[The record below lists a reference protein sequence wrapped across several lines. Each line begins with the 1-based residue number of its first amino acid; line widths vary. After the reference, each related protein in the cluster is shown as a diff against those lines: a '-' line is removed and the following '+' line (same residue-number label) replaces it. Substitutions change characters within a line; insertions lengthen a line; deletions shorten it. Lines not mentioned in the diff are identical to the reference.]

1 MSVSL
6 SLSERKTSSF
16 LETVPEAS
24 TSGKQDLDLLENIG
38 EINPRLLKPL
48 VSDKS
53 PPLLTSALLRSP
65 PRTPPSQEGP
75 QTHNQILQQMETMRQ
90 EMQNGIEEMKL
101 KIYQIQYC
109 EKSLVDKLL
118 QSGHEN
124 PSSEV
129 QKCPVQES
137 CEFEDRGDHH
147 WGSIASAMLQNE
159 LIYESSSKS
168 SGMDPSQPSSTSQ
181 DPQTPFNEDSNGQ
194 SYSPFPLNYTTA
206 HVEIS
211 SINSLKSDVILNLN
225 SERQS
230 HQEAARIR
238 DEAPRGF
245 ERLLGMFCLGLG
257 PQKKLNSLTRRNHRR
272 HDSSQVKLFRKRLE
286 MGKMFNRMGQKTT
299 PFSLSRKRDRVRILS
314 GKGAR
319 KFTEKYP
326 IDETGPHFSPISETF
341 CPFTKSQTVCLDSSL
356 TSARIPEG
364 ESGVGR
370 VFSEDGVQDG
380 IARFSVTSHLPVGEC
395 FVGIVSKDELAINEG
410 NLPDWGSAVGWGN
423 AGEIFGARIHHE
435 VMDSRRNRSALLT
448 STFQVVVDTRA
459 GTVHLRVQCKTKGGV
474 VVSSQICEFTEYEL
488 HFEPR
493 SDSAWHLGVQWR
505 GPDSELRLNSV
516 EKWQ

>member
-1 MSVSL
+1 MSTSL

-24 TSGKQDLDLLENIG
+24 TSGKQDLDLLEKIG

-53 PPLLTSALLRSP
+53 PPLLTSALVRSP
-65 PRTPPSQEGP
+65 PRTPTSQEGP
-75 QTHNQILQQMETMRQ
+75 LTHTQILQQMETMRQ
-90 EMQNGIEEMKL
+90 EMHNGIEEMKL
-101 KIYQIQYC
+101 RIYQIQYC
-109 EKSLVDKLL
+109 EKSLGDETL
-118 QSGHEN
+118 QSGHEK
-124 PSSEV
+124 PSSEI

-137 CEFEDRGDHH
+137 CHFEDREDHH

-168 SGMDPSQPSSTSQ
+168 SGMDPSHPSSTSQ
-181 DPQTPFNEDSNGQ
+181 DPHTPFNEDSNGQ
-194 SYSPFPLNYTTA
+194 SCSPFPLNYTTA

-225 SERQS
+225 TTGQS
-230 HQEAARIR
+230 HQESTRIR

-245 ERLLGMFCLGLG
+245 DRLLGMFCIGLG
-257 PQKKLNSLTRRNHRR
+257 PQKKLNSMTTSNHRR
-272 HDSSQVKLFRKRLE
+272 RDSSQVKMFGKRLE
-286 MGKMFNRMGQKTT
+286 MGKMFGRMGQKTT
-299 PFSLSRKRDRVRILS
+299 PFSLSRKPDRVRIFS

-326 IDETGPHFSPISETF
+326 IEETGPHFTPISETF
-341 CPFTKSQTVCLDSSL
+341 CPFIKSQTVCLDSSL
-356 TSARIPEG
+356 TRARIPEG
-364 ESGVGR
+364 ESRVGR
-370 VFSEDGVQDG
+370 VFSQDG
-380 IARFSVTSHLPVGEC
+380 IQDGITRFSVTSHSLVGEC

-410 NLPDWGSAVGWGN
+410 DLQHWGSAVGWSN

-435 VMDSRRNRSALLT
+435 VMDGRQNRSSFLT
-448 STFQVVVDTRA
+448 SSFQVVVDTRA
-459 GTVHLRVQCKTKGGV
+459 GTVHLRVQHKSRGC

-493 SDSAWHLGVQWR
+493 SGNAWHLGVQWR